1 MARPK
6 LKPGEKGN
14 YNKSRKQLQLE
25 KIKRSERA
33 ALKKKKAADL
43 LVSLWERAQQPFFQ
57 TPPP

>member
-33 ALKKKKAADL
+33 ALKKKKK
-43 LVSLWERAQQPFFQ
+43 AQSDSNKSNIQLNQ
-57 TPPP
+57 SKKA